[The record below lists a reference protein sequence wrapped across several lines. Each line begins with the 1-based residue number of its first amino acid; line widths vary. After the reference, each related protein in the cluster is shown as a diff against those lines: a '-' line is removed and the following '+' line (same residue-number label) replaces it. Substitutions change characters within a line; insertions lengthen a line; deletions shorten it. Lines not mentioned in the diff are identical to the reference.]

1 MPTRSLITVALVL
14 LPSVAIAQGGSQAP
28 PPLILPTVIVT
39 AQKEPVDL
47 QKVPASV
54 TAVPAETM
62 WDAKISSVADAA
74 LFAPN
79 VWFNEFTARKLS
91 NAFFRG
97 VGSSPAN
104 PGVTT
109 YIDGVPQLNANASSI
124 EFTGIEQVEFARGPQ
139 SALFGRN
146 ALGGVINIAS
156 EKPSLA
162 EWGGNLYAPFGNFA
176 TREIRTSASGPL
188 TDRLA
193 LGFSFGHSAR
203 DGFTVNDVTGNDVDF
218 RSATFGKAQA
228 LWTPSKL
235 WETRVIVSG
244 ERARDGDYALG
255 DLDAVRDNPFHVA
268 HDFEGHTDRDVFN
281 TTIHNRYEGGGLSLT
296 STTGF
301 VNWSTED
308 ETDLDYTPFPAAVR
322 RNNEEAFQFTQE
334 VRVASPAAA
343 PVALSPDATVKW
355 QAGLFFFSQN
365 YDQNAVNSLAPFTIP
380 QLPLPLDQT
389 SPLAEL
395 DDRGVGLY
403 GQGTLTWNSN
413 LDVTFAGRFDH
424 ERKQALLE
432 SFYTPPLIPGSVVD
446 AEESFSNFSPQVS
459 LAYRFQPDAMAYASV
474 GSGYKAGG
482 FNPASPPG
490 SEGYD
495 EEHTLNVEGG
505 IKSMWAGGRVLANA
519 TLFFIDWSDLQ
530 LNLPNP
536 FVPAQ
541 YYIANVDGAS
551 SRGIELELT
560 ARPTQGLDVFSAFGY
575 ARARFDD
582 GTQLSG
588 ADVSGNRLPIAPEYT
603 FNLGAQFSHALTN
616 SLSLYGRGELTAYGS
631 FHYDDLNR
639 EEQEAYSLANFRA
652 GLRSRLVFG
661 EVWIKN
667 AFDTKYVP
675 LAFPYPG
682 LAPSGFVGEAG
693 RPRTF
698 GVSGGLTF

>member
-1 MPTRSLITVALVL
+1 MA
-14 LPSVAIAQGGSQAP
+14 
-28 PPLILPTVIVT
+28 
-39 AQKEPVDL
+39 
-47 QKVPASV
+47 
-54 TAVPAETM
+54 TM
-62 WDAKISSVADAA
+62 
-74 LFAPN
+74 
-79 VWFNEFTARKLS
+79 
-91 NAFFRG
+91 
-97 VGSSPAN
+97 
-104 PGVTT
+104 
-109 YIDGVPQLNANASSI
+109 
-124 EFTGIEQVEFARGPQ
+124 
-139 SALFGRN
+139 
-146 ALGGVINIAS
+146 
-156 EKPSLA
+156 
-162 EWGGNLYAPFGNFA
+162 
-176 TREIRTSASGPL
+176 
-188 TDRLA
+188 
-193 LGFSFGHSAR
+193 
-203 DGFTVNDVTGNDVDF
+203 
-218 RSATFGKAQA
+218 RSAISRPSATTLSMSRTTSKVIPTATSS
-228 LWTPSKL
+228 TPPS
-235 WETRVIVSG
+235 TIAMRA
-244 ERARDGDYALG
+244 ERCPSP
-255 DLDAVRDNPFHVA
+255 VP
-268 HDFEGHTDRDVFN
+268 
-281 TTIHNRYEGGGLSLT
+281 
-296 STTGF
+296 TGF

-343 PVALSPDATVKW
+343 PVALSPDAAIKW

-459 LAYRFQPDAMAYASV
+459 VAYRFQPDAMAYASV

-505 IKSMWAGGRVLANA
+505 IKSTWAGGRVLANA

-560 ARPTQGLDVFSAFGY
+560 ARPTQGLDVFSSFGY

-582 GTQLSG
+582 GTQSSG

-616 SLSLYGRGELTAYGS
+616 VAVAVRPRRADGLWIVPLRRSQPGGTGSVLARQLPRRPPQQARVRRGV
-631 FHYDDLNR
+631 D
-639 EEQEAYSLANFRA
+639 QERIRHEVRA
-652 GLRSRLVFG
+652 AGVPLSRLGAVRLRWRG
-661 EVWIKN
+661 RQAANVRRQRWV
-667 AFDTKYVP
+667 DLLGSRVP
-675 LAFPYPG
+675 RSSRGSASRTDLGTLEPG
-682 LAPSGFVGEAG
+682 I
-693 RPRTF
+693 
-698 GVSGGLTF
+698 

>member
-1 MPTRSLITVALVL
+1 MLIRRLIAVALVL
-14 LPSVAIAQGGSQAP
+14 LPSVAIAQSGSQAP
-28 PPLILPTVIVT
+28 QPLVLPTVIVT

-54 TAVPAETM
+54 TAVPAETL
-62 WDAKISSVADAA
+62 WDAKVSSVADAA
-74 LFAPN
+74 LYAPN

-124 EFTGIEQVEFARGPQ
+124 EFTGIEQVEFVRGPQ

-146 ALGGVINIAS
+146 TLAGVINIAS

-162 EWGGNLYAPFGNFA
+162 EWRGNVYAPFGNFA

-193 LGFSFGHSAR
+193 LGFSFGYSAR
-203 DGFTVNDVTGNDVDF
+203 DGFTANDVTGNDIDF

-255 DLDAVRDNPFHVA
+255 DLQAVRDNPFHVA
-268 HDFEGHTDRDVFN
+268 HDFEGHTDRDIFN
-281 TTIHNRYEGGGLSLT
+281 TTVHNRYEGGTLSLI

-322 RNNEEAFQFTQE
+322 RNNEDAFQFTQE
-334 VRVASPAAA
+334 VRMASPAAA
-343 PVALSPDATVKW
+343 PIALSRAVSVKW
-355 QAGLFFFSQN
+355 QGGLFFFNQN

-380 QLPLPLDQT
+380 QIPLPLDQT

-395 DDRGVGLY
+395 DDRGIGLY
-403 GQGTLTWNSN
+403 GQGTLTWSSN
-413 LDVTFAGRFDH
+413 LDVTFAGRFDY

-432 SFYTPPLIPGSVVD
+432 SFYTPPLIPGSIVD

-459 LAYRFQPDAMAYASV
+459 VAYRFEPAAMAYASL

-495 EEHTLNVEGG
+495 EEHTLNIEGG
-505 IKSMWAGGRVLANA
+505 IKSTWAGGRVLANA
-519 TLFFIDWSDLQ
+519 ALFFIDWSDLQ

-541 YYIANVDGAS
+541 FYIANVDGAS
-551 SRGIELELT
+551 SRGIELEVT
-560 ARPTQGLDVFSAFGY
+560 ARPIQGLDVFSSFGY

-603 FNLGAQFSHALTN
+603 FNLGAQASHALN
-616 SLSLYGRGELTAYGS
+616 SALSLYGRGELNAYGS

-639 EEQEAYSLANFRA
+639 AEQEAYSLANFRA
-652 GLRSRLVFG
+652 GVRGRLVFG

-667 AFDTKYVP
+667 AFDTRYVP

-698 GVSGGLTF
+698 GISGGLTF

>member
-1 MPTRSLITVALVL
+1 MPTRSLIAVALVL

-28 PPLILPTVIVT
+28 PPLVLPTVIVT

-54 TAVPAETM
+54 TAVPAETL

-74 LFAPN
+74 LYAPN

-124 EFTGIEQVEFARGPQ
+124 EFTGIEQVEFVRGPQ

-156 EKPSLA
+156 ERPSLA

-193 LGFSFGHSAR
+193 LGISFGHSAR
-203 DGFTVNDVTGNDVDF
+203 DGFTVNDVTGNDIDF

-228 LWTPSKL
+228 LWTPAKV

-255 DLDAVRDNPFHVA
+255 DLEAVRDNPFHVA

-281 TTIHNRYEGGGLSLT
+281 TTIHNRYEGGALSLI

-343 PVALSPDATVKW
+343 PVALSPHAAIKW
-355 QAGLFFFSQN
+355 QAGVFFFSQN

-380 QLPLPLDQT
+380 QLPLALDQT

-403 GQGTLTWNSN
+403 GQGTLTWSSN

-459 LAYRFQPDAMAYASV
+459 VAYRFQPDAMAYASV

-505 IKSMWAGGRVLANA
+505 IKSTWAGGRVLANA

-541 YYIANVDGAS
+541 FYIANVDGAS
-551 SRGIELELT
+551 SGGIELELT
-560 ARPTQGLDVFSAFGY
+560 ARPTQGLDVFSSFGY

-582 GTQLSG
+582 GTQLSD

-616 SLSLYGRGELTAYGS
+616 MLSLYGRGELTAYGS

-652 GLRSRLVFG
+652 GVRSRLVFG

>member
-1 MPTRSLITVALVL
+1 MPTRSLIAVALVL

-28 PPLILPTVIVT
+28 PPLVLPTVIVT

-54 TAVPAETM
+54 TAVPAETL

-74 LFAPN
+74 LYAPN

-124 EFTGIEQVEFARGPQ
+124 EFTGIEQVEFVRGPQ

-255 DLDAVRDNPFHVA
+255 DLEAVRDNPFHVA

-281 TTIHNRYEGGGLSLT
+281 TTIHNRYEGGALSLT

-343 PVALSPDATVKW
+343 PVALSPDAAIKW

-380 QLPLPLDQT
+380 QIPQPLDQT

-395 DDRGVGLY
+395 DDRGFGLY
-403 GQGTLTWNSN
+403 GQGTLTLNSN

-459 LAYRFQPDAMAYASV
+459 VAYRFQPDAMAYASV

-505 IKSMWAGGRVLANA
+505 IKSTWAGGRVLANA

-560 ARPTQGLDVFSAFGY
+560 ARPTQGLDVFSSFGY

-582 GTQLSG
+582 GTQSSG

-652 GLRSRLVFG
+652 GVRTRLVFG

-693 RPRTF
+693 RPRTY